1 MNKDNCYQLGY
12 VAKVHGLHGEVNI
25 VLDVDYPEDYEDLK
39 QVFLEQKSRLVPFF
53 IEHFVLLHNNKVLA
67 KFEDFNTVDEVSK
80 LVGSALY
87 LPTKELQELEEGQ
100 YYYHELIGFEV
111 LDENLGS
118 IGIVKVIYDL
128 ETQDLLGVD
137 HKGKEVLIPIQDQI
151 VLKVDKAEKKVY
163 CLLPTG
169 LLDIYLED

>member
-1 MNKDNCYQLGY
+1 MNKDNCFQLGY
-12 VAKVHGLHGEVNI
+12 IAKVHGLHGEVGI

-39 QVFLEQKSRLVPFF
+39 HVFVEQKSRLVPFF
-53 IEHFVLLHNNKVLA
+53 LEHFVVSHSNKVLA
-67 KFEDFNTVDEVSK
+67 KFEDYDTVEDATK

-87 LPTKELQELEEGQ
+87 LPLSELEPLPEDQ

-111 LDENLGS
+111 IDESLGK
-118 IGIVKVIYDL
+118 IGEVKVIYDL
-128 ETQDLLGVD
+128 ETQDLLGVE

-163 CLLPTG
+163 CLLPEG

>member
-1 MNKDNCYQLGY
+1 MNKDNCFQLGY
-12 VAKVHGLHGEVNI
+12 IAKVHGLHGEVGI
-25 VLDVDYPEDYEDLK
+25 VLDVDYPEQYEDLK
-39 QVFLEQKSRLVPFF
+39 SVFLEQKSRLVPYFL
-53 IEHFVLLHNNKVLA
+53 EHFVVSHSNKVLA
-67 KFEDFNTVDEVSK
+67 KFEDCDSVEDAEK

-87 LPTKELQELEEGQ
+87 LPLSQLTKLNEDQ

-111 LDENLGS
+111 LDQKLGK
-118 IGIVKVIYDL
+118 IGEVKVVYDL

-151 VLKVDKAEKKVY
+151 LLKVDKVDKKVY
-163 CLLPTG
+163 CQLPDG

>member
-1 MNKDNCYQLGY
+1 MNKDNCFQLGY
-12 VAKVHGLHGEVNI
+12 IAKVHGLHGEVGI

-39 QVFLEQKSRLVPFF
+39 HVFVEQKSRLVPFF
-53 IEHFVLLHNNKVLA
+53 LEHFVVSHSNKVLA
-67 KFEDFNTVDEVSK
+67 KFEDYDTVEDATK

-87 LPTKELQELEEGQ
+87 LPLSELEPLQEDQ

-111 LDENLGS
+111 IDESLGK
-118 IGIVKVIYDL
+118 IGEVKVIYDL
-128 ETQDLLGVD
+128 ETQDLLGVE
-137 HKGKEVLIPIQDQI
+137 HQGKEVLIPIQDQI

-163 CLLPTG
+163 CLLPAG